1 VAVAERKREDSRVK
15 PAKRGRLIA
24 LDGGTAGL
32 TAAAKDVVRT
42 LAAAKLPSGVSHWD
56 ASGVFTDLLFEEGG
70 VRRPSARTLMLL
82 YAADLAFRL
91 RWQIVPA
98 LEEGRIVV
106 IAAPY
111 VETAKA
117 LGVAAGLRRAWL
129 DALFRFAPRADSSY
143 HVTQSSPRPAAA
155 SQSFFECF
163 SSTLQGNDCSIRPAH
178 LKKRSLAYLTSL
190 EKRRRVRRLTRAALT
205 NVSSRSR

>member
-1 VAVAERKREDSRVK
+1 VK

-56 ASGVFTDLLFEEGG
+56 ASGLFTDLLFQEGG
-70 VRRPSARTLMLL
+70 VLRPSARTLMLL

-98 LEEGRIVV
+98 LEEGRLVV

-117 LGVAAGLRRAWL
+117 LGVAAGLPREWL

-143 HVTQSSPRPAAA
+143 HVTQSSTRRAAAA
-155 SQSFFECF
+155 SRSFFECF
-163 SSTLQGNDCSIRPAH
+163 SSTLQRNDCAIEPAH

-190 EKRRRVRRLTRAALT
+190 EKRRRVRRLNRAALT
-205 NVSSRSR
+205 NVSSQSR